1 MARSPRQKAA
11 GKAVR
16 QQARIAHIGMI
27 DLDGGFRERRLAVA
41 DIDKVFGPGGT
52 FCNVVNQ
59 WDVSDAVF
67 GPGPFVG
74 EAVWIDPA
82 SARPYPFESG
92 AIMLL
97 AEYTGDQA
105 ETVPRA
111 VLRRQVECA
120 AKLGVVVKTA
130 FEFEWLVY
138 DETAKSLRDKEFMR
152 LTPWAVDNRCWDGL
166 SAPIYA
172 EPICELE
179 ALLRDGGIGLLGL
192 GMELG
197 PGCLEGTL
205 AATDAIGAAD
215 EAALFKLYTK
225 AFFRRRNQTAVFM
238 SQPDANAPGLSG
250 HIHLSLRDK
259 RGRNLF
265 YDADGPDCMSAT
277 MRHFIGGVLALLPD
291 CLALPLHTVNAYRRL
306 SPGNWAP
313 RTATWSVQNYSTAI
327 RAVTDNAN
335 LCRLEFRL
343 PGADVHPHLA
353 LAMLL
358 GTGLWGMEQ
367 RIEPPVPVI
376 SDGRVDVPVGTRI
389 LPHDLRLAAEAL
401 SGSKVAA
408 GLSATHLSSGSPS
421 RAAMNSTHCNARL
434 VLPRKPAISKRCR
447 PHHPHHSAG

>member
-11 GKAVR
+11 GKPVR

-41 DIDKVFGPGGT
+41 DIDQVFGRGGT

-59 WDVSDAVF
+59 WDVGDSVF

-74 EAVWIDPA
+74 EAVRVDHE
-82 SARPYPFESG
+82 SARPYPFEPD
-92 AIMLL
+92 AVMLL
-97 AEYTGDQA
+97 AEYAGDQA

-111 VLRRQVECA
+111 VLRRQVARA
-120 AKLGVVVKTA
+120 AGLGLAARAA

-138 DETAKSLRDKEFMR
+138 DETASSLRDKQFTG

-166 SAPIYA
+166 SAAIYA
-172 EPICELE
+172 EPIRELE
-179 ALLRDGGIGLLGL
+179 ALLRSGGIGLLGL

-205 AATDAIGAAD
+205 AATDPISAAD

-238 SQPDANAPGLSG
+238 SQPDADAPGLSG

-265 YDADGPDCMSAT
+265 YDAKSPDRMSAA
-277 MRHFIGGVLALLPD
+277 MRHFVGGVLALLPE
-291 CLALPLHTVNAYRRL
+291 CAALPLPTVNAYRRL

-327 RAVTDNAN
+327 RAVTDNADR
-335 LCRLEFRL
+335 CRLEFRL

-353 LAMLL
+353 LAMFL
-358 GTGLWGMEQ
+358 GAGLWGVEQ

-376 SDGRVDVPVGTRI
+376 SDGRVDVPVGTPP
-389 LPHDLRLAAEAL
+389 LPHDLRLAADAL
-401 SGSKVAA
+401 SASKVAA
-408 GLSATHLSSGSPS
+408 DLFGEAFVERFVQSRRHEFQALQRAVSAAEKARYLE
-421 RAAMNSTHCNARL
+421 AM
-434 VLPRKPAISKRCR
+434 
-447 PHHPHHSAG
+447 